1 MKRFFIC
8 TFLIGIL
15 SRLLFTQYFP
25 LNFDELIQYD
35 VLNIVD
41 SQGVF
46 SYLKDHERQGPLV
59 YFLYFPLIKMFPQNL
74 MALRILGVFMG
85 LLTLYFYFHL
95 SKSLFKRD
103 RFKVLFSCSLF
114 SLCFY
119 PLLFTYTIRPYGAL
133 VLMTSITAF
142 LLSKVLS
149 HYKNED
155 WNSFWKVFGALL
167 VSCIFLGL
175 SHPFGLLQVLL
186 YAFATTIIVIRKF
199 NIPKNFP
206 FLFISFLGLA
216 IFSFLLFLSY
226 ALEYRPL
233 GFHPSHWP
241 PDFFKV
247 SGALVHMASGHLNF
261 VIFLFC
267 LFIVHIRQKR
277 ISGFSVNGWG
287 LLFFGAPLV
296 FAYLFSHFI
305 FPIFELRYFGHLTVF
320 FSLLLTDY
328 LFLATSSRSTVQL
341 LLCSIILVSTFL
353 FTFHHK
359 RLLGINAPMSF
370 FKIFEDLPAL
380 KEKVVLNCGNCPSF
394 YFDKN
399 KIQCRGGW
407 DFSLDTDKNP
417 DVQAEAFILFKKNT
431 WFCEKY
437 IPKGWV
443 KHDYPEVEVY
453 LPRSTNQ

>member
-1 MKRFFIC
+1 MKRFFIGAF
-8 TFLIGIL
+8 FLGIL
-15 SRLLFTQYFP
+15 ARVLFGQSFP

-41 SQGVF
+41 TQGVF

-74 MALRILGVFMG
+74 MALRILGILMG
-85 LLTLYFYFHL
+85 LLTLYFYFFL
-95 SKSLFKRD
+95 SKSLFERYQL
-103 RFKVLFSCSLF
+103 KVLFSCSLF
-114 SLCFY
+114 SLCFF
-119 PLLFTYTIRPYGAL
+119 PLLFTYTIRPYGVL
-133 VLMTSITAF
+133 VLMTTITAF
-142 LLSKVLS
+142 LLSKAFS
-149 HYKNED
+149 HYKKED
-155 WNSFWKVFGALL
+155 WNSFWKVSSALV
-167 VSCIFLGL
+167 VSCVFLGL

-186 YAFATTIIVIRKF
+186 YAFAMTILVIRVF
-199 NIPKNFP
+199 NIPKKFP
-206 FLFISFLGLA
+206 FLFISFLGLT
-216 IFSFLLFLSY
+216 IFSFLLFFSY

-241 PDFFKV
+241 PDIFKF
-247 SGALVHMASGHLNF
+247 SGALVHAASGHLNL

-267 LFIVHIRQKR
+267 IFIVHIRQKR
-277 ISGFSVNGWG
+277 IKGFSVNGLG

-305 FPIFELRYFGHLTVF
+305 FPIFELRYFGHLSIF
-320 FSLLLTDY
+320 FCLLATDY
-328 LFLATSSRSTVQL
+328 IFLITPWRSKTQY
-341 LLCSIILVSTFL
+341 LLCSVMLVSSFV
-353 FTFHHK
+353 FTFHQK
-359 RLLGINAPMSF
+359 RLLQINEPMNFS
-370 FKIFEDLPAL
+370 KILTDLPEL

-417 DVQAEAFILFKKNT
+417 DVQAKAFILFKKNT

-453 LPRSTNQ
+453 LPRSFNQ